1 MRLSKHFTLDEF
13 TFSQTA
19 IRQGLD
25 NTPDESHIEHM
36 RALCLNVLE
45 PLRTLI
51 GKPIQITSGYRSPK
65 VNAAIG
71 GSKHSQHIVGKA
83 ADIVCPA
90 IGTLALFKALVRS
103 GLPYDQLIFEGT
115 WVHVSYDSSR
125 TRDQILLARFKA
137 GRATY
142 TALSKEA
149 ALALA

>member
-25 NTPDESHIEHM
+25 NAPDESHIEHM
-36 RALCLNVLE
+36 RALCVNVLE
-45 PLRTLI
+45 PLRAVI

-71 GSKHSQHIVGKA
+71 GSRRSQHIEGKA

-90 IGTLALFKALVRS
+90 IGTLALFKALVRA

-115 WVHVSYDSSR
+115 WVHVSYDESR
-125 TRDQILLARFKA
+125 SREEILLATFKA

-142 TALSKEA
+142 TALTKRA
-149 ALALA
+149 ALTLA